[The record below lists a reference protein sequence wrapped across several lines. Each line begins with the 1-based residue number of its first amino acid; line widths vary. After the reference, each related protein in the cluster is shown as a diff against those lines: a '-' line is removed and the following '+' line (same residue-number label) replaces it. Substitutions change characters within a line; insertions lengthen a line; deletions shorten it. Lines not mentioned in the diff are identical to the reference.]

1 MRTRKIRTCALLMCV
16 VMMFG
21 LCVPAMATN
30 ATSGKKIISESAELE
45 QGTLFLEETNGYRVV
60 YIVYDSDIL
69 EYAINYKDGSNS
81 VDYGQYA
88 LNARSDQLD
97 LSNPDDVVD
106 FVMDL
111 VPDGT
116 YISNCG
122 VAERQDSMTRANPTV
137 STTNQ
142 ALTYARDW
150 GPGYLP
156 AKNQNLGNRTR
167 NGITATTTERILF
180 YASEDFFTD
189 FSAGD
194 FLSVII
200 ALIPE
205 VSLWIILD
213 IIPYAW
219 DYVGRRY
226 ATEAGELYM
235 FTVYN
240 DRMKTS
246 RINDQTWYWAAWD
259 YKFRVYS
266 STVKTEIEVHDD
278 NMHYDYNENYIY
290 FGDKALDNYF
300 SSLI

>member
-1 MRTRKIRTCALLMCV
+1 MI
-16 VMMFG
+16 FS
-21 LCVPAMATN
+21 LCVPAMADDAASST
-30 ATSGKKIISESAELE
+30 KINSESVELDH
-45 QGTLFLEETNGYRVV
+45 GTLFLEETSDYRVT
-60 YIVYDSDIL
+60 YIVYDTDVL

-81 VDYGQYA
+81 VDYGQCT
-88 LNARSDQLD
+88 LNTRNQLD
-97 LSNPDDVVD
+97 LSDPDDVVG
-106 FVMDL
+106 FVMHM

-116 YISNCG
+116 FVASNNFT
-122 VAERQDSMTRANPTV
+122 ERQDRATRTTPTV

-142 ALTYARDW
+142 ALTFARNY
-150 GPGYLP
+150 GPGYLS
-156 AKNQNLGNRTR
+156 AKNQNIGNRTR
-167 NGITATTTERILF
+167 NGVTASTTERIIF
-180 YASEDFFTD
+180 NASEDFFTD

-194 FLSVII
+194 FISVII
-200 ALIPE
+200 ALISE

-219 DYVGRRY
+219 DYIGRRY

-240 DRMKTS
+240 DRTKIS